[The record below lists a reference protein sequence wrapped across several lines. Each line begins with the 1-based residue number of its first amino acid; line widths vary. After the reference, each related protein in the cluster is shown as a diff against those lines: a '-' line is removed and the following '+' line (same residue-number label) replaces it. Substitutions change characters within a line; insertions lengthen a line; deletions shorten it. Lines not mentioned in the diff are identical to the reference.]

1 MDILREYPPN
11 FDEIVREIPEAAT
24 SGVIF
29 AYAPYVYVPN
39 GGILSGALKAH
50 EAVHLAQQGDD
61 PAGWWERYLESVF
74 FRFGQEL
81 EAHRAEY
88 AWWKKWR
95 PQKAP
100 KAKRLIA
107 ARLRSPLYGCS
118 ELLCPRRAMELLET
132 QEDLTNL

>member
-11 FDEIVREIPEAAT
+11 YDEIVHRIPEAAQDD
-24 SGVIF
+24 VIF
-29 AYAPYVYVPN
+29 AYSPYVYVPS
-39 GGILSGALKAH
+39 GRHLTGALQSH
-50 EAVHLAQQGDD
+50 EAVHLQQQQDD
-61 PAGWWERYLESVF
+61 PAGWWERYLDSVF

-95 PQKAP
+95 PQKAQ

-107 ARLRSPLYGCS
+107 ARLRSPLYGAQ
-118 ELLCPRRAMELLET
+118 ELLSEVQAIELLET
-132 QEDLTNL
+132 QEDLDNL